1 MDRISDDIQPGGRR
15 RSPCSALLVGTQ
27 RRAHKLTTS
36 ALVRRIHRLAVLA
49 WLPLALGGCAYL
61 PALPSLPSLQPG
73 ESFLG
78 VITPYRMDIVQG
90 NVVTQELAARVQ
102 PGMTRTQVRDLLGS
116 PMLTD
121 PFHADRWDYIFTIK
135 RQGTAPQRREVV
147 AHFKGDRLERLDA
160 RDLPTE
166 REFVASI
173 SRPIKVSRSAPI
185 ALTDEEIKA
194 LPRPPAPAAEPMVPM
209 GAVRSYPPL
218 EP

>member
-1 MDRISDDIQPGGRR
+1 MIS
-15 RSPCSALLVGTQ
+15 SPANSAQ
-27 RRAHKLTTS
+27 RQAARALPAPHRWAFHLIHS
-36 ALVRRIHRLAVLA
+36 AHVRRISRLAGLA
-49 WLPLALGGCAYL
+49 SLPLVLGACSM
-61 PALPSLPSLQPG
+61 LPSLPSLQSG

-102 PGMTRTQVRDLLGS
+102 PGMSRAQVRDLLGS

-135 RQGTAPQRREVV
+135 RQGTEPQRRAVI
-147 AHFKGDRLERLDA
+147 AYFQGDKLERLDA
-160 RDLPTE
+160 KDLPTE
-166 REFVASI
+166 REFVAAI
-173 SRPIKVSRSAPI
+173 SRPLKGSRSSTI
-185 ALTDEEIKA
+185 SLTDEQIKA
-194 LPRPPAPAAEPMVPM
+194 LPKPPAPAPEPTVPM